1 MQTRAAHNKR
11 RKSKNGIFFLI
22 NGFCCVGVQ
31 SNGVPRIWCKNLT
44 RCSYH
49 RTNYVLRVYMESVRC
64 SFFPNVRRL
73 AYVYVAMLPSALH
86 FVSFFFYWEFTFCAV
101 QWTHVQPHT
110 RTSSSARY
118 SQTWAKFPIL
128 NFWSKFKS
136 KVFSDSNVRLVV
148 SFFSIRQ
155 LHICHKCKLQMLL
168 AFVRKPNLILHRFC
182 DGGWLFFRSVKQTNE

>member
-1 MQTRAAHNKR
+1 MDSVVSVYRAMECREFDAKTRLDVVTIEQIMYSECTWSLFVA
-11 RKSKNGIFFLI
+11 
-22 NGFCCVGVQ
+22 
-31 SNGVPRIWCKNLT
+31 P
-44 RCSYH
+44 
-49 RTNYVLRVYMESVRC
+49 
-64 SFFPNVRRL
+64 FFP
-73 AYVYVAMLPSALH
+73 M
-86 FVSFFFYWEFTFCAV
+86 FVGWHMYTLLCYRQRCILSRFFFYWEFTFCAV